1 MYSAFSCLQNGGEK
15 VFGGYNYPL
24 RGNKVTMW
32 EGGSLVQTVLWG
44 GAVQK
49 TGYVNDGLVHAV
61 DWFPSLV
68 SMAGGNTG
76 M

>member
-1 MYSAFSCLQNGGEK
+1 MQNGGQPTTAG
-15 VFGGYNYPL
+15 FNFPL
-24 RGNKVTMW
+24 CGAKGSTW
-32 EGGSLVQTVLWG
+32 EGGVRSQTVLWG

-76 M
+76 RYQMSPY